1 MRGGLGTSPW
11 TPLALFDFVVGY
23 VCHKGLKSKKI
34 FSKRHIVLDTPS
46 TLVRIKMY
54 HDLKKTY
61 WWKRMKIDVAQYV
74 ASCGICQRVKAEHKS
89 PAGKI
94 AVLRGSYVALG

>member
-34 FSKRHIVLDTPS
+34 FSKRHIVLDTP
-46 TLVRIKMY
+46 L
-54 HDLKKTY
+54 
-61 WWKRMKIDVAQYV
+61 
-74 ASCGICQRVKAEHKS
+74 
-89 PAGKI
+89 
-94 AVLRGSYVALG
+94 